1 MRNFFLWELLFPT
14 KCIFCLKITSDHR
27 AQICPQC
34 RNALIDAVTYHKK
47 IPFSSGWTALWSYEG
62 AVRNSLL
69 RYKFRRK
76 RHYCRIYG
84 EELAA
89 LLLNKQISFDLITWV
104 PISTRRK
111 LKRGYDQCELLSRVL
126 ENRTGIPAVRCLRKT
141 KHTPPQSTL
150 QGEAQRKANVLGVYQ
165 PVRPTVFA
173 GKTVLLLDDIITTG
187 ATISECAKTLMLA
200 GAKEVY
206 CAAIASA
213 AKNHK

>member
-1 MRNFFLWELLFPT
+1 
-14 KCIFCLKITSDHR
+14 
-27 AQICPQC
+27 
-34 RNALIDAVTYHKK
+34 
-47 IPFSSGWTALWSYEG
+47 
-62 AVRNSLL
+62 
-69 RYKFRRK
+69 
-76 RHYCRIYG
+76 
-84 EELAA
+84 
-89 LLLNKQISFDLITWV
+89 
-104 PISTRRK
+104 
-111 LKRGYDQCELLSRVL
+111 VL

-165 PVRPTVFA
+165 PVHPSVFA